1 MRLLAVVNRRAG
13 GGSALRCAA
22 QWRARRDVP
31 HDVEWAV
38 TDSAAEARD
47 RIRQS
52 AACGTEGIVLVGGD
66 GTVHGALAALA
77 DGSLPFG
84 VLPAGR
90 GNDFARNLGLTGR
103 AVAGLLRRGS
113 LTVREIDL
121 ATAGGVPYGSVAC
134 VGFDAEV
141 NRLARQGAGY
151 FSGTAGYVACVL
163 RALAHYRPFDVEV
176 EVDGW
181 RWQGPV
187 TLVAVANGACYG
199 GGMRIAPRARMD
211 DGALDVCIVSAV
223 TRATLLRQ
231 FPKIFR
237 GTHTSHPACILR
249 AGRRVTVHAGTGHE
263 VFADGEPAGRTPVG
277 FAVQRAGLRVLQPV
291 PATAE

>member
-13 GGSALRCAA
+13 GGSALRYAA
-22 QWRARRDVP
+22 KWRAVRDLP
-31 HDVEWAV
+31 HDVEWTV
-38 TDSAAEARD
+38 TDSAAEARE
-47 RIRQS
+47 RIRR
-52 AACGTEGIVLVGGD
+52 AAARGTEGIVLVGGD
-66 GTVHGALAALA
+66 GTVHGALAALVA
-77 DGSLPFG
+77 EGLPFG

-90 GNDFARNLGLTGR
+90 GNDFARNLGFAGT

-113 LTVREIDL
+113 LTVRKIDL
-121 ATAGGVPYGSVAC
+121 ATAGDVPYGSVAC

-141 NRLARQGAGY
+141 NQLARQGAGY
-151 FSGTAGYVACVL
+151 LRGTAGYVVCVL
-163 RALAHYRPFDVEV
+163 RALVQYRPFDVEV

-181 RWQGPV
+181 RWQGPI

-249 AGRRVTVHAGTGHE
+249 SGRRVTVRDASGRD
-263 VFADGEPAGRTPVG
+263 VFADGEPAGRTPIT

-291 PATAE
+291 PAAG

>member
-1 MRLLAVVNRRAG
+1 
-13 GGSALRCAA
+13 
-22 QWRARRDVP
+22 
-31 HDVEWAV
+31 VEWAE

-47 RIRQS
+47 RIRQA
-52 AACGTEGIVLVGGD
+52 AACGTEGVVLVGGD
-66 GTVHGALAALA
+66 GTVHGALAALIA
-77 DGSLPFG
+77 EGLPFA
-84 VLPAGR
+84 VVPAGR
-90 GNDFARNLGLTGR
+90 GNDFARNLGLAGP
-103 AVAGLLRRGS
+103 AVAGLLRRGP

-121 ATAGGVPYGSVAC
+121 ATAGDVPYGSVAC

-151 FSGTAGYVACVL
+151 LGGTAGYVVCVL
-163 RALAHYRPFDVEV
+163 RALARYRPFDVEV

-249 AGRRVTVHAGTGHE
+249 SGRRVTVRDGAGRE
-263 VFADGEPAGRTPVG
+263 VFADGEPAGRTPIT
-277 FAVQRAGLRVLQPV
+277 FAVQRAGLRVLQPL
-291 PATAE
+291 PAAEG